1 MILKVEEIHT
11 FYGKI
16 HTLKGISLDINT
28 AEIVSLIGPNGAGK
42 STLLKSLL
50 RIVPISEG
58 RIHFDGRQIESLST
72 DHIVKAGISYVPE
85 GRRVFPLLSV
95 VENLEMGAYV
105 RSDTRSIGD
114 DIEKIFDLFPELKG
128 RRKQLGGSM
137 SGGEQQMLAIGRALM
152 GKPKLVLMDEPSL
165 GLAPVLVD
173 RIFEMITRLNHQG
186 IAILLVE
193 QNAHMALSIASRAL
207 VLETGQIVLRGDA
220 SELEGNDQIKRTY
233 LGL

>member
-1 MILKVEEIHT
+1 MILNVEEIHT
-11 FYGKI
+11 FYEKI
-16 HTLKGISLDINT
+16 HALKGISLDIDR
-28 AEIVSLIGPNGAGK
+28 AEIVSVIGPNGAGK

-50 RIVPISEG
+50 HIVPISEG
-58 RIHFDGRQIESLST
+58 RIHFDGKQIESLPT

-85 GRRVFPLLSV
+85 GRRIFPLLSV

-105 RSDTRSIGD
+105 RSDTRSIAD
-114 DIEKIFDLFPELKG
+114 DIEKIFDLFPELKD

-173 RIFEMITRLNHQG
+173 RIFDMITRLNHQG

-193 QNAHMALSIASRAL
+193 QNAHLALNIASRGL
-207 VLETGQIVLRGDA
+207 VLEIGQIVLSGDA
-220 SELEGNDQIKRTY
+220 SELEGNDQVKRTY